1 MGKFGDYDFKKIH
14 NKYANEKW
22 SDLPKEAQ
30 NAALVLGYS
39 SKSWDKEIAPESV
52 TKAWEKLTVTQREAA
67 KVMGYSETSW
77 NADDESQTV
86 GSSVAGTV
94 SKSTG
99 STSGTLY
106 SNTTPNK
113 LVNKSKKSANLSK
126 SVAFESKDGTHS
138 QYSDSS
144 KQIPLIERKQVRES
158 YFLYHS

>member
-22 SDLPKEAQ
+22 NDLTKEAQ

-39 SKSWDKEIAPESV
+39 SRTWNEEIAPESV
-52 TKAWEKLTVTQREAA
+52 TKAWENLTVTQREAA
-67 KVMGYSETSW
+67 KIMGYSATSW
-77 NADDESQTV
+77 NVDDENQTV
-86 GSSVAGTV
+86 GSGVAGTV

-106 SNTTPNK
+106 SNVTPNK
-113 LVNKSKKSANLSK
+113 LVNKSKKSTNLSI
-126 SVAFESKDGTHS
+126 SAALESKDGTHP
-138 QYSDSS
+138 QYDGSS
-144 KQIPLIERKQVRES
+144 KHIPLIERKQVRKS